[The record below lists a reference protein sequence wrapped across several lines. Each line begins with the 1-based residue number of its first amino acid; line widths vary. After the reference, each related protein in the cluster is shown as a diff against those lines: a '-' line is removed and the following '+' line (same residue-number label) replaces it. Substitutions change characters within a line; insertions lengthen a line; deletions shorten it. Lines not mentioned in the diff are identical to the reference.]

1 MTATALFTITQHFP
15 CSQGLGVSLSAYSCE
30 WVGAT
35 RRATSSLLILLCR
48 AQKPLQLTAGKL
60 YPINRITFVSS
71 SPTMFAEAHG
81 ALQDNVRVLQLS
93 GLWPPARMSGWGLLF
108 PVYTGVLYFCFLS
121 VLFAVLELAYLS
133 QRDINELTYALIVV
147 MSHLG
152 VLFKMTHFLSNRG
165 AYLRLVGRLN
175 GLIQQTQTDV
185 VSDPQSVL
193 SACHRKAMRLTY
205 YTFAYLAL
213 TGLIWYLLPV
223 LDMFSSASAG
233 RRLPVVNTRWIDN
246 NNTAFYALGY
256 VVQFPSIFYFVA
268 ISVGLDGYFATAMI
282 HVAAQLQLLSL
293 RLSQLNKSRPPVS
306 AATEFSGV
314 HKQECWSPLALRE
327 IESLEESGGM
337 YHQLVQ
343 EIKRHQEIVSF
354 VKYLETVMSPVA
366 FIQFL
371 FSVGSICVTLFQSTF
386 GARVS
391 LAAYSCAWTEA
402 SKRTKNALRM
412 LVCSTQRP
420 LLITAGKIY
429 PISKATFL
437 SVSYYTAA
445 TPNYIRRNRK

>member
-1 MTATALFTITQHFP
+1 
-15 CSQGLGVSLSAYSCE
+15 
-30 WVGAT
+30 
-35 RRATSSLLILLCR
+35 
-48 AQKPLQLTAGKL
+48 
-60 YPINRITFVSS
+60 
-71 SPTMFAEAHG
+71 MFAEAHG

-93 GLWPPARMSGWGLLF
+93 GLWPPARMRGWALLF
-108 PVYTGVLYFCFLS
+108 PVYTGVLYLCFLS
-121 VLFAVLELAYLS
+121 VLFAVLELVYLS

-152 VLFKMTHFLSNRG
+152 VLFKMTHFLSHRG

-185 VSDPQSVL
+185 LSDPQSVL
-193 SACHRKAMRLTY
+193 TACHRKAMRLTY

-213 TGLIWYLLPV
+213 TGLIWYLLPI
-223 LDMFSSASAG
+223 LDMFSSASTG

-246 NNTAFYALGY
+246 NNTALYALGY
-256 VVQFPSIFYFVA
+256 AVQFPSIFYFVA
-268 ISVGLDGYFATAMI
+268 ISVGLDGFFATAMI
-282 HVAAQLQLLSL
+282 HVAAQLQLLNL
-293 RLSQLNKSRPPVS
+293 RLSQLNKSRSPVS

-314 HKQECWSPLALRE
+314 HKQECWSPLALWE
-327 IESLEESGGM
+327 IESHEESGGM

-354 VKYLETVMSPVA
+354 VKFLETVMSPVA

-371 FSVGSICVTLFQSTF
+371 FSVGSICVTLFQATF
-386 GARVS
+386 NPRPDVVFKCAMYLPTPVFQIYIYCWCGHNIMEEGARVS

-420 LLITAGKIY
+420 LLLTGGKIY

-437 SVSYYTAA
+437 SMINASYSLFAVLQQM
-445 TPNYIRRNRK
+445 RSR